1 MGRKKEFFFRCV
13 GFKEVFD
20 LLDLDRF
27 DDILIE
33 DMRRTDERVT
43 KWLIEIFEGTS
54 DRPVQ
59 KSKEDDDRHPKPIA
73 KDSSSIG
80 KSLGKMNVETAK
92 FKYL

>member
-1 MGRKKEFFFRCV
+1 MGKKQEFFFRCV

-33 DMRRTDERVT
+33 DLRRTDERVT
-43 KWLIEIFEGTS
+43 AWLIEVFEKTS
-54 DRPVQ
+54 ERPLPSV
-59 KSKEDDDRHPKPIA
+59 KHDSEHPNPVA
-73 KDSSSIG
+73 KDSSGIG

>member
-1 MGRKKEFFFRCV
+1 MGNKKEFFFRLV

-27 DDILIE
+27 DDILLE

-43 KWLIEIFEGTS
+43 KWLVEIFEKTS
-54 DRPVQ
+54 EKPMPSV
-59 KSKEDDDRHPKPIA
+59 KHDDKHPKPIA
-73 KDSSSIG
+73 KDCSGVG

>member
-1 MGRKKEFFFRCV
+1 MSKKQEFFFRLV

-33 DMRRTDERVT
+33 DLRRTDERVT
-43 KWLIEIFEGTS
+43 AWLIEIFENTS
-54 DRPVQ
+54 ERQLPSAEHDDKHPV
-59 KSKEDDDRHPKPIA
+59 PVA
-73 KDSSSIG
+73 KDCAGVG

>member
-1 MGRKKEFFFRCV
+1 MGKKQEFFFRLV

-33 DMRRTDERVT
+33 DLRRTDERVT
-43 KWLIEIFEGTS
+43 AWLIEIFENTS
-54 DRPVQ
+54 ERQLPSAEHDDKHPV
-59 KSKEDDDRHPKPIA
+59 PVA
-73 KDSSSIG
+73 KDCAGVG